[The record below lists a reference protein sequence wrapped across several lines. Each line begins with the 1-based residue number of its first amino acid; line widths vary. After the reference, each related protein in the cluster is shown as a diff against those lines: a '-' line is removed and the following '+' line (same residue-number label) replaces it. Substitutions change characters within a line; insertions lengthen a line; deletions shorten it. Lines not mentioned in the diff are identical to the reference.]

1 METAPLLRPA
11 SPQQLKIV
19 LIGLS
24 GAGKTLLVRSC
35 MPSFAS
41 RKEPPPPTQNPDFTL
56 VILPLPLGNQRVQL
70 WDTCGAPKFL
80 PSALRLAAGSHAVAL
95 LYDATSRASFEWL
108 QERLARVLESA
119 RADAGAPPEA
129 VLCANKCSGPA
140 GKRQVSEA
148 EGRALAAA
156 HGLHYLEADAVAAP
170 AAATAAF
177 FAALGEA
184 ALRAQA
190 ARSHAAPA
198 SQPQSP
204 PPRRGCQCP
213 CWPRGSADA

>member
-1 METAPLLRPA
+1 MGDTVPLLRPS

-19 LIGLS
+19 LVGLS
-24 GAGKTLLVRSC
+24 GSGKTLLVRSC
-35 MPSFAS
+35 TPSFDPRESPA
-41 RKEPPPPTQNPDFTL
+41 PTQSADFTL
-56 VILPLPLGNQRVQL
+56 VILPLPRGNQRIQL
-70 WDTCGAPKFL
+70 WDTSGAPAFL

-95 LYDATSRASFEWL
+95 LYDATSRASFQWL
-108 QERLARVLESA
+108 QERLPRVLESA
-119 RADAGAPPEA
+119 RADSGAQPEA

-140 GKRQVSEA
+140 AKRQVGEA

-156 HGLHYLEADAVAAP
+156 HGLLYLEADVVAAP
-170 AAATAAF
+170 AAASAAF

-190 ARSHAAPA
+190 ARSPAAPA

-204 PPRRGCQCP
+204 APRRAQCP
-213 CWPRGSADA
+213 CWPRGSANA